1 MSKNAVC
8 KACRGVSQYTLRYR
22 YVTVSGLRPDPP
34 KKIWLGDCQA
44 KRSQS
49 PNSFN
54 RNRSKIGKKKLNY
67 MIYIE

>member
-1 MSKNAVC
+1 MMEQLNVEHSK
-8 KACRGVSQYTLRYR
+8 KF
-22 YVTVSGLRPDPP
+22 
-34 KKIWLGDCQA
+34 WLGDWQA

-67 MIYIE
+67 MIYIEYSIFNSAHGVSLIVLMSYEHY